1 MNDDAAPGLAR
12 QSSVRTTERVPA
24 GLRIERVPITHP
36 DAQALI
42 EAVQAEYVA
51 RYGGQDES
59 PIDPADFEDP
69 LGQFFVAYLCDADAD
84 DAPVATGAWRRSSVE
99 ALGAEVTAEVKRMY
113 VVPSAQR
120 RGVARRMLAHLEATA
135 AAAGVEAMVLETG
148 MRQPEAIAL
157 YESSGYEPIPGFG
170 YYCGSELSR
179 CFGRRI

>member
-1 MNDDAAPGLAR
+1 MVDD
-12 QSSVRTTERVPA
+12 
-24 GLRIERVPITHP
+24 LRIQRVSITHP

-59 PIDPADFEDP
+59 PVDTCDFEDP
-69 LGQFFVAYLCDADAD
+69 LGQFFVAYLDG
-84 DAPVATGAWRRSSVE
+84 APVATGAWRRSSVR

-113 VVPSAQR
+113 VAPAAQR
-120 RGVARRMLAHLEATA
+120 RGLARRMLAHIETTA
-135 AAAGVEAMVLETG
+135 AGAGIEAMVLETG

-179 CFGRRI
+179 CFGRRLPPA

>member
-1 MNDDAAPGLAR
+1 MKTDLH
-12 QSSVRTTERVPA
+12 
-24 GLRIERVPITHP
+24 IERVPITHR

-42 EAVQAEYVA
+42 EAVQAEYVV

-69 LGQFFVAYLCDADAD
+69 LGQFHVAYVDG
-84 DAPVATGAWRRSSVE
+84 APVATGAWRRSSVK

-113 VVPSAQR
+113 VVPIAQR
-120 RGVARRMLAHLEATA
+120 RGVARRMLAHLEVTA
-135 AAAGVEAMVLETG
+135 ARAGVEVMVLETG
-148 MRQPEAIAL
+148 MKQPEAIAL
-157 YESSGYEPIPGFG
+157 YTSSGYEPIPGFG

>member
-1 MNDDAAPGLAR
+1 MTNLD
-12 QSSVRTTERVPA
+12 
-24 GLRIERVPITHP
+24 IERVSITHP

-69 LGQFFVAYLCDADAD
+69 LGRFYVGYLDGT
-84 DAPVATGAWRRSSVE
+84 PVATGAWRRSSVH

-113 VVPSAQR
+113 VVPTAQR

-135 AAAGVEAMVLETG
+135 AEAGIEALVLETG
-148 MRQPEAIAL
+148 MKQPEAIAL
-157 YESSGYEPIPGFG
+157 YTSSGYEPIPGFG

>member
-1 MNDDAAPGLAR
+1 MGDSRLPEHD
-12 QSSVRTTERVPA
+12 
-24 GLRIERVPITHP
+24 LRIDRVPITHP

-42 EAVQAEYVA
+42 AAVQAEYVV

-69 LGQFFVAYLCDADAD
+69 LGQFFVAYLSDGSDE
-84 DAPVATGAWRRSSVE
+84 APVATGAWRRSSVT

-113 VVPSAQR
+113 VVPAAQR
-120 RGVARRMLAHLEATA
+120 RGVARRVLAHLEATA
-135 AAAGVEAMVLETG
+135 AQAGVEALVLETG
-148 MRQPEAIAL
+148 MKQPEAIAL
-157 YESSGYEPIPGFG
+157 YRSSGYEPIPGFG

>member
-1 MNDDAAPGLAR
+1 METDL
-12 QSSVRTTERVPA
+12 QVV
-24 GLRIERVPITHP
+24 RVPITHP

-69 LGQFFVAYLCDADAD
+69 LGRFYVGYLD
-84 DAPVATGAWRRSSVE
+84 DTPVATGAWRRSSVR

-113 VVPSAQR
+113 VVPAAQR

-135 AAAGVEAMVLETG
+135 ARGRHRGAGARDGDEAARGHRALHVLGLRTDPRLRLLLRLRAEPLL
-148 MRQPEAIAL
+148 RPPAL
-157 YESSGYEPIPGFG
+157 TP
-170 YYCGSELSR
+170 SR
-179 CFGRRI
+179 ATARRSARASWNAD

>member
-1 MNDDAAPGLAR
+1 M
-12 QSSVRTTERVPA
+12 SVTD
-24 GLRIERVPITHP
+24 LHIERVPITHP

-59 PIDPADFEDP
+59 PIDPRDFEDP
-69 LGQFFVAYLCDADAD
+69 LGQFYVGYLDGT
-84 DAPVATGAWRRSSVE
+84 PVATGAWRRSSVR

-113 VVPSAQR
+113 VVPTAQR
-120 RGVARRMLAHLEATA
+120 RGVARRMLAHLEVTA
-135 AAAGVEAMVLETG
+135 AEAGIEAMVLETG
-148 MRQPEAIAL
+148 MKQPEAIAL
-157 YESSGYEPIPGFG
+157 YTSSGYEPIPGFG

>member
-1 MNDDAAPGLAR
+1 METDL
-12 QSSVRTTERVPA
+12 QVV
-24 GLRIERVPITHP
+24 RVPITHP
-36 DAQALI
+36 DPQALV

-69 LGQFFVAYLCDADAD
+69 LGRFYVGYLDGT
-84 DAPVATGAWRRSSVE
+84 PVATGAWRRSSVR

-113 VVPSAQR
+113 VVPTAQR

-135 AAAGVEAMVLETG
+135 AEAGIEALVLETG
-148 MRQPEAIAL
+148 MKQPEAIAL
-157 YESSGYEPIPGFG
+157 YTSSGYEPIPGFG

-179 CFGRRI
+179 CFGRRV